1 MANHIDVITNI
12 MNVIVPPLMLIVLL
26 LVYPLYLI
34 YKFINFITRLLTSEN
49 VAGKVVL
56 VTGAAAGIG
65 EQISYEYARRGAR
78 LVLVD
83 VRGDL
88 LGSVVENVR
97 SFGSPDLMFPRKK
110 IARDLLMKQSSIF
123 IDDVNLWGVA
133 YGTYY
138 AIPHLRKTKGKI
150 VVMAS
155 SVGWYPFPR
164 FSFYNASKAA
174 LITFYETLRTEIG
187 NSNIGI
193 TIVTPGLVKSAL
205 SQNEPA
211 KAALGWIPMESAEK
225 CGKAIVKSACR
236 GDKYV
241 VEPSWVN
248 SLFALKVMCPDLVR
262 VEFPTCKTAT
272 LRKVVDLESHEI
284 SLVLQILRN
293 WLPSQR
299 IIFPK
304 EAMDLAD
311 KLMNVIVITISLVA
325 LFFLHQYRFLNSLIS
340 TARTLFKE
348 NLTGKVV
355 LITGA
360 SSGIGEH
367 LAYEYARR
375 GARLALVARRKQRLQ
390 EVADVCEIIGSPET
404 VYILGDV
411 SNIDDCKRF
420 IDATVNHFGQ
430 LDHLVANAG
439 VAPVC
444 LFEDY
449 DDITKASPA
458 IASKAALISFYET
471 LRIEFGTRIG
481 ITIVTP
487 GFIDTEMT
495 EGKFLSKE
503 GRLEVDREM
512 RDVQVSLMPVESVE
526 KCAKAIVES
535 ARRGDRYLTVPSWM
549 ETTILWKVFCPEIMD
564 GWNRF
569 MILGPGSSYR
579 DSPSK
584 KILDVAIKG
593 ISQWDPMTCALVF
606 EEEEASIF

>member
-1 MANHIDVITNI
+1 
-12 MNVIVPPLMLIVLL
+12 
-26 LVYPLYLI
+26 
-34 YKFINFITRLLTSEN
+34 
-49 VAGKVVL
+49 
-56 VTGAAAGIG
+56 
-65 EQISYEYARRGAR
+65 
-78 LVLVD
+78 
-83 VRGDL
+83 
-88 LGSVVENVR
+88 
-97 SFGSPDLMFPRKK
+97 
-110 IARDLLMKQSSIF
+110 
-123 IDDVNLWGVA
+123 
-133 YGTYY
+133 
-138 AIPHLRKTKGKI
+138 
-150 VVMAS
+150 
-155 SVGWYPFPR
+155 
-164 FSFYNASKAA
+164 
-174 LITFYETLRTEIG
+174 
-187 NSNIGI
+187 
-193 TIVTPGLVKSAL
+193 
-205 SQNEPA
+205 
-211 KAALGWIPMESAEK
+211 
-225 CGKAIVKSACR
+225 
-236 GDKYV
+236 
-241 VEPSWVN
+241 
-248 SLFALKVMCPDLVR
+248 
-262 VEFPTCKTAT
+262 
-272 LRKVVDLESHEI
+272 
-284 SLVLQILRN
+284 
-293 WLPSQR
+293 
-299 IIFPK
+299 
-304 EAMDLAD
+304 MDLAD
-311 KLMNVIVITISLVA
+311 KLMNVIVITISLLA

-348 NLTGKVV
+348 NLSGKVV

-411 SNIDDCKRF
+411 SNIDD
-420 IDATVNHFGQ
+420 

-458 IASKAALISFYET
+458 IDINFWGSVYSSYFAQQHLKKSKGKIIVISSCAGWVFAPRTAFYNASKAALISFYET

-487 GFIDTEMT
+487 GFIETEMT

-512 RDVQVSLMPVESVE
+512 RDAQVSLMPVESVE

-564 GWNRF
+564 WWNRF
-569 MILGPGSSYR
+569 MILVPGSSYR

-584 KILDVAIKG
+584 KIFDVVNEIK
-593 ISQWDPMTCALVF
+593 QLLLP
-606 EEEEASIF
+606 

>member
-1 MANHIDVITNI
+1 
-12 MNVIVPPLMLIVLL
+12 
-26 LVYPLYLI
+26 
-34 YKFINFITRLLTSEN
+34 
-49 VAGKVVL
+49 
-56 VTGAAAGIG
+56 
-65 EQISYEYARRGAR
+65 
-78 LVLVD
+78 
-83 VRGDL
+83 
-88 LGSVVENVR
+88 
-97 SFGSPDLMFPRKK
+97 
-110 IARDLLMKQSSIF
+110 
-123 IDDVNLWGVA
+123 
-133 YGTYY
+133 
-138 AIPHLRKTKGKI
+138 
-150 VVMAS
+150 
-155 SVGWYPFPR
+155 
-164 FSFYNASKAA
+164 
-174 LITFYETLRTEIG
+174 
-187 NSNIGI
+187 
-193 TIVTPGLVKSAL
+193 
-205 SQNEPA
+205 
-211 KAALGWIPMESAEK
+211 
-225 CGKAIVKSACR
+225 
-236 GDKYV
+236 
-241 VEPSWVN
+241 
-248 SLFALKVMCPDLVR
+248 
-262 VEFPTCKTAT
+262 
-272 LRKVVDLESHEI
+272 
-284 SLVLQILRN
+284 
-293 WLPSQR
+293 
-299 IIFPK
+299 
-304 EAMDLAD
+304 MDLAD
-311 KLMNVIVITISLVA
+311 KLMNVIVITISLLA

-375 GARLALVARRKQRLQ
+375 GARLALVARRKRRLQ
-390 EVADVCEIIGSPET
+390 EVADVCEIIGSPES

-458 IASKAALISFYET
+458 IDINFWGSVYSSYFAQQHLKKSKGKIIVISSCAGWVFAPRTAFYNASKAALISFYET

-481 ITIVTP
+481 ITIVKP

-535 ARRGDRYLTVPSWM
+535 ARRGDRCLTVPSWM

-584 KILDVAIKG
+584 KILHVVNEIK
-593 ISQWDPMTCALVF
+593 QLLLP
-606 EEEEASIF
+606 